1 MKISSVCIDLRG
13 FGHWTGKK
21 GDLKNIGLHI
31 NDLDQIVDH
40 YRDKFPQNKVILF
53 GESLGTS
60 LCLWYS
66 SIYPSKTDG
75 LILTSLVTK
84 KGADKVKFKTA
95 FNLFLGYTFS
105 PGTPVLLDF
114 DPSVYTDDP
123 AIIKLMH
130 NSDTLGSRKIST
142 RYLLQS
148 SKVIKHSYSS
158 LSSLSKPVLI
168 LQGGRDFLSEQSK
181 ISNILEKCK
190 KEKIQYEYFREA
202 PHSLVNS
209 LNRRDIFNSI
219 ADWIKRYYYN

>member
-1 MKISSVCIDLRG
+1 MKISSVGIDLRG

-40 YRDKFPQNKVILF
+40 YREMFPEKKIILF

-84 KGADKVKFKTA
+84 KGADKVKFKTV
-95 FNLFLGYTFS
+95 FNIMLGFTFS

-114 DPSVYTDDP
+114 DPSVYSDDP
-123 AIIKLMH
+123 AIIKLMQE
-130 NSDTLGSRKIST
+130 SDSMGSKKIST

-148 SKVIKHSYSS
+148 DRVIKHSYNS
-158 LSSLSKPVLI
+158 LCSFSKPVLI
-168 LQGGRDFLSEQSK
+168 LQGGRDFLSDRSA
-181 ISNILEKCK
+181 IGNILEKCK
-190 KEKIQYEYFREA
+190 REKIQYEYFPEG

-209 LNRRDIFNSI
+209 LNRKDIFNTVT
-219 ADWIKRYYYN
+219 DWIKRYY